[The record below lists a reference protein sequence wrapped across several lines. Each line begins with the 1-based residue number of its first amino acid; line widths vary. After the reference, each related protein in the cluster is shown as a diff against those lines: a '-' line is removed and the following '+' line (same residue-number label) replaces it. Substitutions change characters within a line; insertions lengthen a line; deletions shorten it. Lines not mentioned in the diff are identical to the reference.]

1 MRVTEKM
8 IFESTIAQTGR
19 SRENL
24 SQAQNEVASGVRVQ
38 HPGDDP
44 VAASLSIGH
53 TVDKAR
59 FAAVG
64 QSAQRAADE
73 LNAADTALD
82 GITTAA
88 NRAQVIA
95 TQFGNDSYSASDRAT
110 AAVEVDGL
118 FKQAVALLNTT
129 YGGRYIFGGF
139 TDNTAPFSGVGA
151 FLGDSNVRAVEVA
164 PGLYQSAS
172 IDANAI
178 VKGAGGGVDL
188 LQTLKDLSTALR
200 TNDGPGIRGNLDPL
214 NASINQLASGR
225 TQAGMGQDAF
235 LTAVTTAQTATSDE
249 TVKIGKL
256 LDADILDASTRL
268 ASAQYALNATLSAA
282 AKTLTMSLADKLG

>member
-8 IFESTIAQTGR
+8 IFESSIAQTGQ

-24 SQAQNEVASGVRVQ
+24 SKAQNEVSSGTRVQ

-44 VAASLSIGH
+44 VAASLSVVH
-53 TVDKAR
+53 AVDKAR

-88 NRAQVIA
+88 NQVLVLA
-95 TQFGNDSYSASDRAT
+95 TQFGNDSYSATDRAN
-110 AAVEVDGL
+110 AGIEVDGL
-118 FKQAVALLNTT
+118 LKQTVGLLNTT
-129 YGGRYIFGGF
+129 YGGRYIFGGYK
-139 TDNTAPFSGVGA
+139 DNAAPFDPTGA
-151 FLGDSNVRAVEVA
+151 YVGDSNVRTVEVA
-164 PGLYQSAS
+164 PGLYQAAA

-188 LQTLKDLSTALR
+188 LQTMTDLSKALAS
-200 TNDGPGIRGNLDPL
+200 NDGAGIRASLGQL
-214 NASINQLASGR
+214 NGAINQLAAGR
-225 TQAGMGQDAF
+225 TQAGMAQDAF
-235 LTAVTTAQTATSDE
+235 QTAVTTAQTASSDE
-249 TVKIGKL
+249 TIEIGKL
-256 LDADILDASTRL
+256 LDADLIDASTRL

-282 AKTLTMSLADKLG
+282 AKTLTMSLADKLA

>member
-24 SQAQNEVASGVRVQ
+24 SLAQNQVASGTRVQ

-44 VAASLSIGH
+44 VAAALSVGH
-53 TVDKAR
+53 AVDKAR
-59 FAAVG
+59 FSAVG

-95 TQFGNDSYSASDRAT
+95 TQFGNDTYSATDRAT
-110 AAVEVDGL
+110 AAFEVDGL

-129 YGGRYIFGGF
+129 FGGRYIFGGF
-139 TDNTAPFSGVGA
+139 TDNTPPFDGTGA
-151 FLGDSNVRAVEVA
+151 FLGDSNVRTVEVA
-164 PGLYQSAS
+164 PGLYQAAS

-178 VKGAGGGVDL
+178 VKGGGGGVDL
-188 LQTLKDLSTALR
+188 LQSMTDLSTALR
-200 TNDGPGIRGNLDPL
+200 ANDGPGIRAGLDQL
-214 NASINQLASGR
+214 NSSINQLAAGR

-235 LTAVTTAQTATSDE
+235 LTAVTTAQTASSDE
-249 TVKIGKL
+249 TIKIGKL

-282 AKTLTMSLADKLG
+282 AKTLTMSLADKLA

>member
-8 IFESTIAQTGR
+8 IFESSIAQTGR

-24 SQAQNEVASGVRVQ
+24 SQAQNEVASGTRVQ

-44 VAASLSIGH
+44 VAAAISIGH

-59 FAAVG
+59 FSAVAQAA
-64 QSAQRAADE
+64 QWAADE

-82 GITTAA
+82 GITTVA

-95 TQFGNDSYSASDRAT
+95 TQFGNDTYTAADRAT

-118 FKQAVALLNTT
+118 FKEAVSLLNTT

-139 TDNTAPFSGVGA
+139 KDNAPPFDGAGGFVGD
-151 FLGDSNVRAVEVA
+151 GNVRTVEVA
-164 PGLYQSAS
+164 PGLYQDAS
-172 IDANAI
+172 LNANAI
-178 VKGAGGGVDL
+178 VKGANGGVDL
-188 LQTLKDLSTALR
+188 MQTMTDLSKALQA
-200 TNDGPGIRGNLDPL
+200 NDGPGIRIGLDKL
-214 NASINQLASGR
+214 NSAINQLAAGR
-225 TQAGMGQDAF
+225 TQAGMAQDSF
-235 LTAVTTAQTATSDE
+235 QNAVSTAQTAASDE
-249 TVKIGKL
+249 TIKIGKL
-256 LDADILDASTRL
+256 LDADIIDASTRL

>member
-8 IFESTIAQTGR
+8 IFESSIAQTGR

-24 SQAQNEVASGVRVQ
+24 AKAQDEVASGTRVQ

-44 VAASLSIGH
+44 VAASLSVGH

-82 GITTAA
+82 GITTVA

-95 TQFGNDSYSASDRAT
+95 TQFGNDSYSAQDRAT
-110 AAVEVDGL
+110 ASFEVDGL
-118 FKQAVALLNTT
+118 FKEAVSLLNTT

-139 TDNTAPFSGVGA
+139 KDNTAPFNGNGA
-151 FLGDSNVRAVEVA
+151 YQGDTNVRNVEVA
-164 PGLYQSAS
+164 PGLYQAAS
-172 IDANAI
+172 LNANDI
-178 VKGAGGGVDL
+178 VKGGNGGVDL
-188 LQTLKDLSTALR
+188 LQTMTDLSKSLQ
-200 TNDGPGIRGNLDPL
+200 TNDGPGIRAGLDKL
-214 NASINQLASGR
+214 NASINQLAAGR
-225 TQAGMGQDAF
+225 TQAGMAQDAF
-235 LTAVTTAQTATSDE
+235 QTAVTTSQTAASDE
-249 TVKIGKL
+249 KVKIGKL

-282 AKTLTMSLADKLG
+282 AKTLSMSLADKLA

>member
-8 IFESTIAQTGR
+8 IFENSIAQTGR

-24 SQAQNEVASGVRVQ
+24 SKAQTEVASGTRVQ

-44 VAASLSIGH
+44 VAAAISIGH

-59 FAAVG
+59 FAAIG
-64 QSAQRAADE
+64 QAAQWAADE

-82 GITTAA
+82 GITTVA

-95 TQFGNDSYSASDRAT
+95 TQFGNDTYTATDRAT
-110 AAVEVDGL
+110 AAVEIDGL
-118 FKQAVALLNTT
+118 FKEAVSLLNTT

-139 TDNTAPFSGVGA
+139 KDNTPPFDGNGNFVGD
-151 FLGDSNVRAVEVA
+151 GNVRSVEVA
-164 PGLYQSAS
+164 PGLYQEAS
-172 IDANAI
+172 LNANAI
-178 VKGAGGGVDL
+178 VKGSSGGVDL
-188 LQTLKDLSTALR
+188 LQTMTELSVALR
-200 TNDGPGIRGNLDPL
+200 SNDGLGIRMALDGL
-214 NASINQLASGR
+214 NASIAQLAAGR
-225 TQAGMGQDAF
+225 TQAGMAQDAF
-235 LTAVTTAQTATSDE
+235 QNAVSTAQTAAADE
-249 TVKIGKL
+249 TIKIGKL
-256 LDADILDASTRL
+256 LDADIIDASTRL